1 MDDYPKISPELI
13 DALLNQYYVKVAGG
27 VKKDGSIAGIVTLA
41 AQDFIEPMENGI
53 QKALELIKEY
63 NPGFEVDYVDSENPC
78 LWNER
83 LRFQFRDP
91 AAYVEV

>member
-13 DALLNQYYVKVAGG
+13 DYLLSQYYVKVTGG
-27 VKKDGSIAGIVTLA
+27 VKKDGSISGIVTLA
-41 AQDFIEPMENGI
+41 SQKCISPMENCI

-78 LWNER
+78 LWNEQ
-83 LRFQFRDP
+83 LRFEFRNP